1 VRGTRSFE
9 PPRRDLMVQSSTGR
23 DQSKGEMPAA
33 SRGRE
38 MQSANRRDVQDDSR
52 KENGVPNVVYGGREQ
67 QMRVG
72 REVGTESHA
81 GRESQTS
88 VGRRLP
94 NSAGREHQINS
105 ARDRQINGVGR
116 EQQTM
121 SARDRQAS
129 NGRRGPID
137 SQVRSQS
144 LTNSTRA
151 KTPPLRT
158 NDRAGKK
165 LETAQQT
172 LREKP
177 RTPPAH
183 TVSKP
188 TVPVRKGVPPGPR
201 TAAGAGGRHNGG
213 VTSCDDE
220 SPNAKLRSCSP
231 PISPPESQGSPSTV
245 PRVSCSGRS
254 SSPSTVPAVASPNSG
269 PHVDSPNSVLQD
281 EPPHQ
286 SWPLDNSGVPYNTL
300 KEQTPP
306 PNASALV
313 SPPVS
318 NRCNGALMEI
328 DNNSLSSRRPGMFED
343 RKPTTPVSGVE
354 NMGASPMQENISSP
368 GSDQSKETS
377 VSFNLSPIR
386 RVTVPPAG
394 VGVSHPFS
402 VSDTLSL
409 RSSLPPASLGSA
421 PSSHT
426 SSSAPS
432 RRESMQPPPSETVL
446 PQGQSSE
453 GGDEAGGPSIAA
465 PTLPAIT
472 GDCGCDAA
480 AGGTP
485 VNKSIGSVSK
495 VAEMKSFWEKQ
506 TRPSIG
512 SGCGA
517 DAGVDAGGAE
527 RSRTPGNLRPS
538 SSSWLRCA
546 SDMVRRM
553 KHEEK
558 TTSQLTK
565 RLLERLRVE
574 ERDIDYGSPTNTSGD
589 TSDLFSPGSGP
600 DEQESPTMQVCKGLL
615 HNSNAMWRTQR
626 QMSKA
631 IIRVLSLDSG
641 KDGAKDRGKE
651 MDCPW
656 CGRSDTPSNR
666 LACTEADRCI
676 DVDSAPRL
684 GISIADPTCNL
695 DCDEVGTAPR
705 RVSTKIEKGD
715 LDSHRRASFQ
725 STQQPESEADELL
738 PSPAQANEEQSASLT
753 DEAEPAR
760 EPQPLES
767 PREFDWSKTTKASED
782 HDHDPAETVPSTVE
796 LNSSTEENTP
806 IPESPDRESAADRS
820 AADRSTLSVD
830 DSFIASVPRAT
841 EDGMPRSET
850 FLQQIE
856 QCELSK
862 ELRIIVPEGMGANRV
877 VAFSYEGR
885 RHEVEVPQ
893 GYAVNSEVPIT
904 IAKRPP
910 LELTH
915 RLSVLRCHAQ
925 FQDRGSI
932 VDSLRHGA
940 RPVQQE
946 QSANNPME
954 QPPMLQAP
962 EFRHRQYLYSLLRGG
977 AMHPL
982 LPYTPED
989 DPALADT
996 SFTD

>member
-1 VRGTRSFE
+1 
-9 PPRRDLMVQSSTGR
+9 
-23 DQSKGEMPAA
+23 
-33 SRGRE
+33 
-38 MQSANRRDVQDDSR
+38 
-52 KENGVPNVVYGGREQ
+52 
-67 QMRVG
+67 
-72 REVGTESHA
+72 
-81 GRESQTS
+81 
-88 VGRRLP
+88 
-94 NSAGREHQINS
+94 
-105 ARDRQINGVGR
+105 
-116 EQQTM
+116 
-121 SARDRQAS
+121 
-129 NGRRGPID
+129 
-137 SQVRSQS
+137 
-144 LTNSTRA
+144 
-151 KTPPLRT
+151 
-158 NDRAGKK
+158 

-172 LREKP
+172 LRDKP
-177 RTPPAH
+177 RTPPAQ
-183 TVSKP
+183 TVGKP
-188 TVPVRKGVPPGPR
+188 AAPVRKGIPPGPR
-201 TAAGAGGRHNGG
+201 TVPAVGARQGNG
-213 VTSCDDE
+213 VVASCDDE
-220 SPNAKLRSCSP
+220 SPNAKLRPCSP
-231 PISPPESQGSPSTV
+231 PISPPNSQGSPSTV

-269 PHVDSPNSVLQD
+269 LRSHVDSPNSGLHD
-281 EPPHQ
+281 EPPQWTSSSGLPH
-286 SWPLDNSGVPYNTL
+286 SWPLDNGGVPYNTL
-300 KEQTPP
+300 KEQAPP
-306 PNASALV
+306 PNASAFA
-313 SPPVS
+313 SPPIT
-318 NRCNGALMEI
+318 NRCDGALMEI
-328 DNNSLSSRRPGMFED
+328 DNNSLSSRRPGMCED
-343 RKPTTPVSGVE
+343 RKPATPVSGVE
-354 NMGASPMQENISSP
+354 NIGVSPMQENISSP

-386 RVTVPPAG
+386 RVQVPPLG
-394 VGVSHPFS
+394 VGVSHPYS
-402 VSDTLSL
+402 LSDTLSL

-432 RRESMQPPPSETVL
+432 RRESLQPQPSEKVM
-446 PQGQSSE
+446 PMGQSSE
-453 GGDEAGGPSIAA
+453 GGDEAGGPTIAIPSLVA
-465 PTLPAIT
+465 P
-472 GDCGCDAA
+472 CGELVGDAA
-480 AGGTP
+480 AGGTAG
-485 VNKSIGSVSK
+485 NRSIGSVSK

-517 DAGVDAGGAE
+517 DAGVDTGV
-527 RSRTPGNLRPS
+527 RTPGNLRQS

-574 ERDIDYGSPTNTSGD
+574 ERDVDYGSPTNTSD
-589 TSDLFSPGSGP
+589 SMSDLFSPGSGP
-600 DEQESPTMQVCKGLL
+600 DDQESPTKQVCKGLL

-641 KDGAKDRGKE
+641 KDGAKERGKDV
-651 MDCPW
+651 DCPW
-656 CGRSDTPSNR
+656 CGRSDAQSNR
-666 LACTEADRCI
+666 LAGAEPQRCI
-676 DVDSAPRL
+676 DVDSAPKL
-684 GISIADPTCNL
+684 GISIADPTCNPCFAKE
-695 DCDEVGTAPR
+695 CDEGGTAPHT
-705 RVSTKIEKGD
+705 VSTKIETAD
-715 LDSHRRASFQ
+715 LDSHRRASLQ

-738 PSPAQANEEQSASLT
+738 PSPAQAKEEQSASLT

-767 PREFDWSKTTKASED
+767 PREFDWSKTTRASED

-820 AADRSTLSVD
+820 VADRSTLSVD
-830 DSFIASVPRAT
+830 ADDSFIASAPRAT

-862 ELRIIVPEGMGANRV
+862 ELRIIVPEGMSANRV
-877 VAFSYEGR
+877 VSFFYEGR

-946 QSANNPME
+946 QGPDN
-954 QPPMLQAP
+954 PMLQAP

-989 DPALADT
+989 DPALAET
-996 SFTD
+996 PSQTDLA